1 MKRKDFIN
9 TMKQNKNKK
18 KTRVKR
24 RIDKER
30 KKKYSTFDINNE
42 IIKKMDNHNLKTW
55 NEIL

>member
-18 KTRVKR
+18 KTHVKR